1 MNNPFIKWSLGSVA
15 SAFCGIP
22 SPIHL
27 PEPLFARLRFDRTN
41 RLEFKAGEGTEVSFR
56 SQKLLHEIRGRSSA
70 ACWGHWNLPLVRVQR
85 SEQDD
90 EVRVDFMFPATVLE
104 VPGPIPLLLDQAVL
118 EQIYSVADDQ
128 ARADLLDS
136 LVLDSGF
143 GRYLVRQ
150 APGFIEDDAV
160 INVVKLLVPSGFWL
174 CCRLYKNARGNSYLH
189 ATFAERIPREK
200 ALHKAPRV
208 HFLPLSGSSSLQL
221 IQSPDDANAN
231 ETGRLALSASPIVIA
246 WSQYHRLVAAERKR
260 LFEARSAVPLLYHS
274 PHLDE
279 ATFRVSLRNWPAARD
294 IWCEEDML
302 PGTDKTQSISV
313 TLKANEAD
321 PETDAVKAVIE
332 KFSYEG
338 DAWLTTPGTV
348 PPEQGVILATEDS
361 DRADER
367 RKASVERLHAGEVA
381 LPKLLDIL
389 NDPSL
394 ALRARPRGTAA
405 DHDSLNPSQREVVER
420 AIANESVMAVQGPPG
435 TGKTKVI
442 VEIIRRLFL
451 ARRNNQPLR
460 ILISSTQNQAVWNA
474 VTRLQG
480 QGVLI
485 HLHLSQEA
493 ERKAKAEGL
502 PEELAHP
509 VSDIQQKLDFKVHS
523 DLDLSRTQL
532 CLESEEKLAQS
543 LETACVGPEDTLT
556 WLAGL
561 MKEWQAD
568 PLGEMLSSWGSA
580 SLLRDEL
587 YAALNALQAVPTAA
601 APLPEAVAELRQV
614 LKTSDPHADSQPVA
628 DYLRQHLTVLGTAFG
643 PAFVEEFR
651 EVLKEHRRA
660 VRDENASSA
669 QTRWERLCQLLA
681 ETEPPRR
688 LPPEAE
694 LLPDILR
701 RINTWRARS
710 LEELADLRARLRAT
724 RSGAILDWQRA
735 LRQDPIIW
743 REICQRY
750 AQVVGATTQM
760 ASTTAGPGEI
770 DWYDYVI
777 VDEAGRSNLFDLLIP
792 MTLGQ
797 RILLLGDQQQLPPFI
812 EDTLLARGDEADAA
826 RVRELQANLASQTL
840 FRELYDRLPQD
851 NRIMLNVQYRM
862 HPVIGD
868 AISGAFYD
876 GQLDSGPEDP
886 SSPSYA
892 EWLSTKQP
900 RWGLYGNSPLVW
912 VESGSDQLS
921 RSKHQN
927 EREVTIVQDL
937 VRQALAV
944 HPAERMAQGERF
956 LGIISFYS
964 SQVRLI
970 EEAIA
975 GFPNARNHVQVGTV
989 DSFQGKEFPLIILS
1003 CCRHDPAAGAV
1014 GFLTLSNRWNVALS
1028 RAQCQLIIVGSAATF
1043 LHSDSSRGSQPV
1055 RDFVAAAGPSLVRV
1069 PSL

>member
-1 MNNPFIKWSLGSVA
+1 MNNPFIKWNLGSVA
-15 SAFCGIP
+15 SAFCAVP

-27 PEPLFARLRFDRTN
+27 PEPLFARMRFERAN

-56 SQKLLHEIRGRSSA
+56 SQRVLHEIRSRSLA
-70 ACWGHWNLPLVRVQR
+70 AGWSHWTLPLVRVQR
-85 SEQDD
+85 SEQDH

-104 VPGPIPLLLDQAVL
+104 VPSAIPLLLDRAVL
-118 EQIYSVADDQ
+118 EQIYKVADDQ
-128 ARADLLDS
+128 ARADLLDN
-136 LVLDSGF
+136 LVLDSSF
-143 GRYLVRQ
+143 GKYLVRQ

-160 INVVKLLVPSGFWL
+160 INVVKFLVPSGFWL

-189 ATFAERIPREK
+189 ATFAEPIPREK
-200 ALHKAPRV
+200 ALLKAPRV
-208 HFLPLSGSSSLQL
+208 HFVPLSGSYRLQP
-221 IQSPDDANAN
+221 IQSPDDADAN
-231 ETGRLALSASPIVIA
+231 EAGRLSLSASPIVIA

-260 LFEARSAVPLLYHS
+260 LFDQRAALPLLYHA
-274 PHLDE
+274 PHPEE
-279 ATFRVSLRNWPAARD
+279 ATFRVSLRNWPAARGT
-294 IWCEEDML
+294 WCQEDLL

-321 PETDAVKAVIE
+321 SEDDAVKAVIE

-338 DAWLTTPGTV
+338 DAWISTSGAV
-348 PPEQGVILATEDS
+348 PPERGVILATEAS

-394 ALRARPRGTAA
+394 ALRARPCGTVG
-405 DHDSLNPSQREVVER
+405 DHNALNLRQREVVER
-420 AIANESVMAVQGPPG
+420 ALANDSVMAVQGPPG

-442 VEIIRRLFL
+442 VEIVRRLFL
-451 ARRNNQPLR
+451 ARPNNQPLR

-485 HLHLSQEA
+485 HLNLSEEA
-493 ERKAKAEGL
+493 ERRAKSEGL
-502 PEELAHP
+502 LEDLAHP
-509 VSDIQQKLDFKVHS
+509 VSDIQEKLDFKVHS

-543 LETACVGPEDTLT
+543 LQATCVGPEETLN

-561 MKEWQAD
+561 MTEWQAN
-568 PLGEMLSSWGSA
+568 PLAEMISSWGQA
-580 SLLRDEL
+580 SVLCEEL
-587 YAALNALQAVPTAA
+587 GAALKALQPIPGAD
-601 APLPEAVAELRQV
+601 APLPDAAADLRQ
-614 LKTSDPHADSQPVA
+614 LLRTSDPHADSQPVA
-628 DYLRQHLTVLGTAFG
+628 DHLQQHLAALETAFG

-669 QTRWERLCQLLA
+669 QARWERLGQLLA
-681 ETEPPRR
+681 ETEAARR
-688 LPPEAE
+688 PLPQAE

-701 RINTWRARS
+701 RTNAWRARS
-710 LEELADLRARLRAT
+710 VEELADLRARLRAT

-750 AQVVGATTQM
+750 SQVVGATTQM

-792 MTLGQ
+792 MTLGR
-797 RILLLGDQQQLPPFI
+797 RILLVGDQQQLPPFI
-812 EDTLLARGDEADAA
+812 EDTLLARGAQADVA
-826 RVRELQANLASQTL
+826 RVRELQAKLASQTL
-840 FRELYDRLPQD
+840 FRELYDRLPED
-851 NRIMLNVQYRM
+851 NRMMLNVQYRM

-868 AISGAFYD
+868 AISGAFYE
-876 GQLDSGPEDP
+876 GQLDSGPEDR
-886 SSPSYA
+886 SSPSYQD
-892 EWLSTKQP
+892 WLITKQP
-900 RWGLYGNSPLVW
+900 RWDLYGNSPLVW
-912 VESGSDQLS
+912 VESGSGQIS
-921 RSKHQN
+921 RAKHQN
-927 EREVTIVQDL
+927 EREVAIVQDL
-937 VRQALAV
+937 VRQALAAQ
-944 HPAERMAQGERF
+944 PAERVVQDERF
-956 LGIISFYS
+956 LGIISFYA

-975 GFPNARNHVQVGTV
+975 ALPNAKSRIQVGTV

-1003 CCRHDPAAGAV
+1003 CCRHDPIAGAV
-1014 GFLTLSNRWNVALS
+1014 GFLTLSNRWNVGLS

-1043 LHSDSSRGSQPV
+1043 LHSDSSRGSHPV
-1055 RDFVAAAGPSLVRV
+1055 RDFVAAAGPNLVRAE
-1069 PSL
+1069 PL